1 MKKGFSLV
9 ELSIV
14 IIIIGLLFVGVS
26 AGSTLI
32 EQAKLRKIIN
42 EIMEVQRS
50 VKIFKVAYDY
60 LPGDFPDA
68 GKIWGDACGG
78 DAPAGNGC
86 NGDGDGVVGKYG
98 GAIFRGYTSETSQ
111 VEYYR
116 FWQHMQ
122 LADVIGGSY
131 TGEDAYTSDEPNW
144 HSGDNVY
151 ESKAFSGVL
160 FYLDDVRRWNSSLG
174 DQVLWVKSNES
185 YFWWD
190 DPQTS
195 LNPVQT
201 YNIDKKIDD
210 GLATSGFMFATSIYN
225 NGAIPGCLYN
235 GIYSLDLT
243 KKCRSFI
250 YTKNF
255 W

>member
-1 MKKGFSLV
+1 
-9 ELSIV
+9 
-14 IIIIGLLFVGVS
+14 
-26 AGSTLI
+26 STLI
-32 EQAKLRKIIN
+32 EQAKLRTIIN

-68 GKIWGDACGG
+68 GKIWGDDCGG

-86 NGDGDGVVGKYG
+86 NGDGDGVVGRYG
-98 GAIFRGYTSETSQ
+98 GDKFQSYSYEASQ

-122 LADVIGGSY
+122 LADVIDGSY
-131 TGEDAYTSDEPNW
+131 TGVHAITSDEPNW
-144 HSGDNVY
+144 NSGDNVY
-151 ESKAFSGVL
+151 ESKAFPGLL
-160 FYLDDVRRWNSSLG
+160 FYLDDVRRWTTRQG
-174 DQVLWVKSNES
+174 DQILWIKSNSS

-195 LNPVQT
+195 INPVQT

-210 GLATSGFMFATSIYN
+210 GLATSGFMFGSNIYN
-225 NGAIPGCLYN
+225 NRRAISGCLYDGN
-235 GIYSLDLT
+235 YSLDPT
-243 KKCRSFI
+243 KKCRSYI

>member
-50 VKIFKVAYDY
+50 VRIFKVAYDY

-86 NGDGDGVVGKYG
+86 NGDGDGVVGVYG
-98 GAIFRGYTSETSQ
+98 GADFQAYTSQRSQ

-131 TGEDAYTSDEPNW
+131 TGVHAYTSTEPNW
-144 HSGDNVY
+144 NSEDNVY
-151 ESKAFSGVL
+151 ASKAFPGIL
-160 FYLDDVRRWNSSLG
+160 FYMDDVRRWNTSLG
-174 DQVLWVKSNES
+174 DQIFWIMSNKTSMWVN
-185 YFWWD
+185 
-190 DPQTS
+190 DPQTG

-210 GLATSGFMFATSIYN
+210 GLARSGFMYASNIYD
-225 NGAIPGCLYN
+225 GGWISGCLYW
-235 GIYSLDLT
+235 GSYSLDST
-243 KKCRSFI
+243 KKCRGFI